1 MEASESAA
9 VVPLKSREDNRG
21 AQPLTRSERL
31 PFAVGSLIAERFRI
45 RGLLAVGGTS
55 CLYRA
60 WDQYAASAGLDDPSV
75 VIKVPRRLLD
85 ADCSADLIFREVAVA
100 RRARHSGVINIFDL
114 HQHHGRFFLTQEL
127 VQGESL
133 RERLDRAGGQGMPHS
148 ACIAIGRQLVAA
160 IASLHAAGL
169 VHSDIKP
176 GNVLL
181 GRDGQLRLI
190 DLATARS
197 SKPADDITNP
207 PFHGFSP
214 AYASPQTLDDE
225 PARPADDVYSL
236 ACVLYEQ
243 LAGKHPFGGADARRA
258 RTEEQTPTRPPSLGR
273 VQWRLLRRAL
283 AFDAEQRPASVERFW
298 RAFAGTRHLAPLA
311 VMAVVIMATAPAATS
326 LNTLAGSAGVTASAD
341 TAFSQPLQEAH

>member
-9 VVPLKSREDNRG
+9 VVPLKSRDGDRG
-21 AQPLTRSERL
+21 SPPTKRSERL
-31 PFAVGSLIAERFRI
+31 PFAVGSLVAERFRI
-45 RGLLAVGGTS
+45 RGLLAIGGTS

-60 WDQYAASAGLDDPSV
+60 WDQYAASAGLDDPSL
-75 VIKVPRRLLD
+75 VIKVPRCVAD
-85 ADCSADLIFREVAVA
+85 ADCGADLIFREVAVA
-100 RRARHSGVINIFDL
+100 RRTRHSGLINIFDL
-114 HQHHGRFFLTQEL
+114 HQHQGRFFLTQEL

-148 ACIAIGRQLVAA
+148 ACMAIGRQLVAA
-160 IASLHAAGL
+160 LSSLHAANL

-181 GRDGQLRLI
+181 GRDGRLRLI

-197 SKPADDITNP
+197 SKPADDITAP

-243 LAGKHPFGGADARRA
+243 LAGKHPFHGADARRA
-258 RTEEQTPTRPPSLGR
+258 RTEGQTPTRPPSLGR
-273 VQWRLLRRAL
+273 VQWRVLRRAL
-283 AFDAEQRPASVERFW
+283 AFDAEQRPASIERFW
-298 RAFAGTRHLAPLA
+298 RAFAGTRYLAPLA
-311 VMAVVIMATAPAATS
+311 VLVVAVAAAAPFAREHTMPADAVGVAARADATF
-326 LNTLAGSAGVTASAD
+326 G
-341 TAFSQPLQEAH
+341 QPLQEAH